1 MSLVPVKD
9 IPKETQMIIA
19 NSFLIGQ
26 KVETIAYQNNM
37 TIDQVRR
44 ILADDNVQKYLD
56 KASSNVEMQM
66 HLKRIARA
74 DELMDSLLNKIE
86 DFLADDTMPASK
98 WKDSHVT
105 LMKDVLLGKLP
116 QTISKTIGLAIQMN
130 FGKWGTHH
138 EVDETGFKEILDKLE
153 PGQVIIFREI
163 IDKICDLFKSG
174 NITTIN
180 KISELLNTT
189 MLSWSNSLSH
199 WDWASPENENS
210 TILQWTIIETD
221 TIIPATDWR

>member
-1 MSLVPVKD
+1 
-9 IPKETQMIIA
+9 MIIA

-130 FGKWGTHH
+130 FGK
-138 EVDETGFKEILDKLE
+138 
-153 PGQVIIFREI
+153 
-163 IDKICDLFKSG
+163 
-174 NITTIN
+174 
-180 KISELLNTT
+180 
-189 MLSWSNSLSH
+189 
-199 WDWASPENENS
+199 
-210 TILQWTIIETD
+210 
-221 TIIPATDWR
+221 